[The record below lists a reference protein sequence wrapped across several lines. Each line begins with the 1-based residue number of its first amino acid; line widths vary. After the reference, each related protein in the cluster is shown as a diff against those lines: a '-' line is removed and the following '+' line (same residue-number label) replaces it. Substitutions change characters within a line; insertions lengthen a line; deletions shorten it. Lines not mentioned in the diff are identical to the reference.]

1 MGSIAATPLAKQL
14 AKQRGI
20 NLSKVTP
27 ANGRDYITSR
37 DIYAISTIR
46 CTPAAKY
53 YAAKLGIPLSDIPH
67 DGGRIYKKHVLAMQ
81 HGVSATKGE
90 VRRLPGIKRIT
101 AKRMLQ
107 SHLEIPPVTLNTKA
121 DVTGLLAERARV
133 NSSGGKKLSVNDYV
147 IYATAQALKGN
158 PDAYSTYTEEGQQ
171 MNADINIGVA
181 TAVKNGLIVPVVRNA
196 DTFSLQDLSATIK
209 DLVTRARAGKL
220 LNEEY
225 SGGTFTVSNLGMYGI
240 TSFNPIINL
249 PESMIL
255 GVCAIE
261 QTLRLTPSGIQA
273 RDMMGLSLT
282 FDHRLHDGAQ
292 AAEFL
297 RSVREQ
303 LEKYNKE
310 EE

>member
-1 MGSIAATPLAKQL
+1 MGSIAATPLARQL
-14 AKQRGI
+14 ARQRGI
-20 NLSKVTP
+20 NLSNVTP
-27 ANGRDYITSR
+27 GSGRDFITAR
-37 DIYAISTIR
+37 DIQAVSMVR
-46 CTPAAKY
+46 STPAARY
-53 YAAKLGIPLSDIPH
+53 YAAKMGISISDVPH
-67 DGGRIYKKHVLAMQ
+67 DGIRVYKKHVLAMKP
-81 HGVSATKGE
+81 GASSVTAE
-90 VRRLPGIKRIT
+90 IRRLPGIKRVT
-101 AKRMLQ
+101 AQRMLQ

-121 DVTGLLAERARV
+121 DVTGMLAERSRV
-133 NSSGGKKLSVNDYV
+133 NSLGGNKLSVNDYV
-147 IYATAQALKGN
+147 IYATAQALRGN
-158 PDAYSTYTEEGQQ
+158 PDAYSSYTEEGQRL
-171 MNADINIGVA
+171 NEDINIGVA

-196 DTFSLQDLSATIK
+196 DTYSLPELSTAIK
-209 DLVTRARAGKL
+209 ELVTRARSGKL
-220 LNEEY
+220 LPEEY
-225 SGGTFTVSNLGMYGI
+225 SGGTFTVSNLGMYGV

-261 QTLRLTPSGIQA
+261 QTLRITSRGIEA

-297 RSVREQ
+297 RSVREE